1 MDRQYEGRWQGER
14 LIRLDIDE
22 NSDVLIG
29 PTKYGWIDTRFWV
42 DIDAGLR
49 NAIKIYTRVSYKVN
63 AYIKLN

>member
-29 PTKYGWIDTRFWV
+29 PTKYGWIERRFWWILML
-42 DIDAGLR
+42 DLQMPL
-49 NAIKIYTRVSYKVN
+49 KYTHENHTR
-63 AYIKLN
+63 